1 MRLFLNLKLLFLGIF
16 LNINLYSKDLT
27 KVTIQLSWFDQF
39 QFAGYY
45 MAKEQGFYKDAG
57 LDVQI
62 LPFSLGMNIPKMVN
76 DGDVDFAIG
85 RENLILEKAKY
96 PKIIALAAI
105 FQATPLVLLT
115 TKDSGIDSF
124 NKFENKKLM
133 RTKDDGL
140 DVEILPFSLG
150 MNIPKMINDG
160 DVDFAI
166 GRENLILEK
175 AKYPKII
182 ALAAIF
188 QATPLVLLTTKD
200 SGIDTFKKFEN
211 KKLMTT
217 KDDGSEVSIKA
228 MLASSKIDVKS
239 IAQVEHS
246 HNIYDLIDKKVD
258 IISAYTSK
266 APYILQKEQIKYN
279 IFYPK
284 DYGFDMY
291 SDFLI
296 TNIDKYNND
305 YNIVEKFKKASLKGW
320 EYAYNN
326 IEKSVD
332 IIFEKYNTQNL
343 SKEELIFEANEL
355 KKLSYL
361 NISRLGDMKQEKVQR
376 IYDLYNVM
384 GYINNEFK
392 IDNFIVYDKKSRLEK
407 WLYLKFEEHFG
418 LSLLWKILLIIFI
431 IIGIFVYRQ
440 YFIIKLN
447 KRLKNLVN
455 IKTNRLKIMN
465 KKLAIRI
472 KKELDKHQEKDRI
485 LAQQQKMVAMGQM
498 IENIAHQWRQ
508 PLSVI
513 STSASGLKLKK
524 QLNILE
530 DEELIKSIDKIV
542 DTAKYLSD
550 TIDDFRYFFKPQKD
564 KTKFSL
570 AKNIEKSL
578 SFLEATLKENSI
590 KVEFDYEDI
599 DIIAYETELIQVFI
613 NIINNSKDAF
623 IEKKIEDR
631 VIFISIKKFPNRILI
646 EIKDNAGGVEEDILD
661 KVFEPYFTTKHQ
673 YNGTGIGLYM
683 SNQIIKTHLNGDI
696 FMKNCSF
703 KYKNIEQKGVITT
716 IVLPKNIFEEI
727 KN

>member
-1 MRLFLNLKLLFLGIF
+1 MRLFLNLKLLFLVIF

-133 RTKDDGL
+133 R
-140 DVEILPFSLG
+140 
-150 MNIPKMINDG
+150 
-160 DVDFAI
+160 
-166 GRENLILEK
+166 
-175 AKYPKII
+175 
-182 ALAAIF
+182 
-188 QATPLVLLTTKD
+188 
-200 SGIDTFKKFEN
+200 
-211 KKLMTT
+211 T

-392 IDNFIVYDKKSRLEK
+392 IDNFIGYDKKSRLEK
-407 WLYLKFEEHFG
+407 WLYSKFEEHFS
-418 LSLLWKILLIIFI
+418 LSFLWKLILIIFI
-431 IIGIFVYRQ
+431 ITAIFVYRQ

>member
-1 MRLFLNLKLLFLGIF
+1 MRLFLNLKLLFLVIF

-133 RTKDDGL
+133 RTKDDG
-140 DVEILPFSLG
+140 
-150 MNIPKMINDG
+150 
-160 DVDFAI
+160 
-166 GRENLILEK
+166 
-175 AKYPKII
+175 
-182 ALAAIF
+182 
-188 QATPLVLLTTKD
+188 
-200 SGIDTFKKFEN
+200 
-211 KKLMTT
+211 
-217 KDDGSEVSIKA
+217 SEVSIKA

-246 HNIYDLIDKKVD
+246 HNIYDLIEKRVD

-332 IIFEKYNTQNL
+332 IIFEKYNTQNI
-343 SKEELIFEANEL
+343 SKDELIFEANEL

-361 NISRLGDMKQEKVQR
+361 NDNKLGDMKQEKVQR

-384 GYINNEFK
+384 GYINSEFK
-392 IDNFIVYDKKSRLEK
+392 IDNFIGYDKKSRLEK
-407 WLYLKFEEHFG
+407 WLYSKFEEHFN
-418 LSLLWKILLIIFI
+418 LAFLWKLILIIFI
-431 IIGIFVYRQ
+431 ITAIFVYRQ

-465 KKLAIRI
+465 KKLATRI

-530 DEELIKSIDKIV
+530 DEELIKSIDQIV

-578 SFLEATLKENSI
+578 SFLETVLKENSI
-590 KVEFDYEDI
+590 KVEFEYEDI
-599 DIIAYETELIQVFI
+599 DIIAYETELMQVFI
-613 NIINNSKDAF
+613 NIISNSKDAF
-623 IEKKIEDR
+623 IEKKIKDR
-631 VIFISIKKFPNRILI
+631 VIFISIKNFPNRILI

>member
-1 MRLFLNLKLLFLGIF
+1 MRLFLNLKLLFLVIF
-16 LNINLYSKDLT
+16 LNINLYSKDLI

-133 RTKDDGL
+133 RTKDDG
-140 DVEILPFSLG
+140 
-150 MNIPKMINDG
+150 
-160 DVDFAI
+160 
-166 GRENLILEK
+166 
-175 AKYPKII
+175 
-182 ALAAIF
+182 
-188 QATPLVLLTTKD
+188 
-200 SGIDTFKKFEN
+200 
-211 KKLMTT
+211 
-217 KDDGSEVSIKA
+217 SEVSIKA

-305 YNIVEKFKKASLKGW
+305 YNVVEKFKKASLKGW

-392 IDNFIVYDKKSRLEK
+392 IDNFIGYDKKSRLEK

>member
-1 MRLFLNLKLLFLGIF
+1 MRLFLNLKLLFLVIS
-16 LNINLYSKDLT
+16 LNIDLYSKDLT

-115 TKDSGIDSF
+115 TKDSGIDTF
-124 NKFENKKLM
+124 KKFENKKLM
-133 RTKDDGL
+133 RTKDD
-140 DVEILPFSLG
+140 V
-150 MNIPKMINDG
+150 
-160 DVDFAI
+160 
-166 GRENLILEK
+166 
-175 AKYPKII
+175 
-182 ALAAIF
+182 
-188 QATPLVLLTTKD
+188 
-200 SGIDTFKKFEN
+200 
-211 KKLMTT
+211 
-217 KDDGSEVSIKA
+217 SEVSLKA
-228 MLASSKIDVKS
+228 MLSASKIDLKS
-239 IAQVEHS
+239 ITEVEHS
-246 HNIYDLIDKKVD
+246 HNIYDLIEKRVD

-305 YNIVEKFKKASLKGW
+305 YNVVEKFKKASLKGW
-320 EYAYNN
+320 EYAYSN
-326 IEKSVD
+326 IEQSVD
-332 IIFEKYNTQNL
+332 IIFEKYNTQNI
-343 SKEELIFEANEL
+343 SKDELIFEANEL

-361 NISRLGDMKQEKVQR
+361 NNNKLGDIKQEKVQR

-384 GYINNEFK
+384 GYINSEFK
-392 IDNFIVYDKKSRLEK
+392 IDNFIGYDKKSRVEK
-407 WLYLKFEEHFG
+407 WLYSKFEEHFN
-418 LSLLWKILLIIFI
+418 LAFLWKLILIIFI
-431 IIGIFVYRQ
+431 ITAIFVYRQ
-440 YFIIKLN
+440 YIIIKLN

-465 KKLAIRI
+465 KKLATRI

-530 DEELIKSIDKIV
+530 DEELIKSIDQIV

-570 AKNIEKSL
+570 VKNIEKSL
-578 SFLEATLKENSI
+578 SFLETTLKENSI
-590 KVEFDYEDI
+590 KVEFEYEDI
-599 DIIAYETELIQVFI
+599 DITAYETELMQVFI
-613 NIINNSKDAF
+613 NIISNSKDAF
-623 IEKKIEDR
+623 IEKKIKDR
-631 VIFISIKKFPNRILI
+631 VIFISIKNFPNRILI
-646 EIKDNAGGVEEDILD
+646 EIKDNAGGVEDDILD

-673 YNGTGIGLYM
+673 YSGTGIGLYM

-716 IVLPKNIFEEI
+716 IILTKNIFEEI

>member
-1 MRLFLNLKLLFLGIF
+1 MRLFLNLKLLFLVIF

-133 RTKDDGL
+133 RTKDDG
-140 DVEILPFSLG
+140 
-150 MNIPKMINDG
+150 
-160 DVDFAI
+160 
-166 GRENLILEK
+166 
-175 AKYPKII
+175 
-182 ALAAIF
+182 
-188 QATPLVLLTTKD
+188 
-200 SGIDTFKKFEN
+200 
-211 KKLMTT
+211 
-217 KDDGSEVSIKA
+217 SEVSIKA

-246 HNIYDLIDKKVD
+246 HNIYDLIEKRVD

-392 IDNFIVYDKKSRLEK
+392 IDNFIGYDKKSRLEK

-716 IVLPKNIFEEI
+716 IVLTKNIFEEI

>member
-1 MRLFLNLKLLFLGIF
+1 MRLFLNLKLLFLVIF
-16 LNINLYSKDLT
+16 LNTNLYSKDLT

-57 LDVQI
+57 LDVEI
-62 LPFSLGMNIPKMVN
+62 IPFSFGLNIPKMV
-76 DGDVDFAIG
+76 
-85 RENLILEKAKY
+85 
-96 PKIIALAAI
+96 
-105 FQATPLVLLT
+105 
-115 TKDSGIDSF
+115 
-124 NKFENKKLM
+124 
-133 RTKDDGL
+133 
-140 DVEILPFSLG
+140 
-150 MNIPKMINDG
+150 NDG

-211 KKLMTT
+211 KKLMRT
-217 KDDGSEVSIKA
+217 KDDGSEVSLKA
-228 MLASSKIDVKS
+228 MLSASKIDLKS
-239 IAQVEHS
+239 VTQVEHS
-246 HNIYDLIDKKVD
+246 HNIYDLIEKRVD

-305 YNIVEKFKKASLKGW
+305 YNVVEKFKKVSLKGW
-320 EYAYNN
+320 EYAYSN
-326 IEKSVD
+326 IEQSVD

-343 SKEELIFEANEL
+343 SKDELIFEANEL

-361 NISRLGDMKQEKVQR
+361 NNNKLGDIKQEKVQR

-384 GYINNEFK
+384 GYINSEFK
-392 IDNFIVYDKKSRLEK
+392 IDNFIGYDKKSRVEK
-407 WLYLKFEEHFG
+407 WLYSKFEEHFN
-418 LSLLWKILLIIFI
+418 LAFLWKLILIIFI
-431 IIGIFVYRQ
+431 ITAIFVYRQ

-465 KKLAIRI
+465 KKLATRI

-530 DEELIKSIDKIV
+530 DEELIKSIEQIV

-570 AKNIEKSL
+570 VKNIEKSL
-578 SFLEATLKENSI
+578 SFLETVLKENSI
-590 KVEFDYEDI
+590 KVEFEYEDI
-599 DIIAYETELIQVFI
+599 DITAYETELMQVFI
-613 NIINNSKDAF
+613 NIISNSKDAF
-623 IEKKIEDR
+623 IEKKIKDR
-631 VIFISIKKFPNRILI
+631 VIFISIKNFPNRILI
-646 EIKDNAGGVEEDILD
+646 EIKDNAGGVEDDILD

-673 YNGTGIGLYM
+673 YSGTGIGLYM

-716 IVLPKNIFEEI
+716 IILTKNIFEEI

>member
-1 MRLFLNLKLLFLGIF
+1 MRLFLNLKLLFLVIF

-57 LDVQI
+57 LDVEI

-133 RTKDDGL
+133 RTKDDG
-140 DVEILPFSLG
+140 
-150 MNIPKMINDG
+150 
-160 DVDFAI
+160 
-166 GRENLILEK
+166 
-175 AKYPKII
+175 
-182 ALAAIF
+182 
-188 QATPLVLLTTKD
+188 
-200 SGIDTFKKFEN
+200 
-211 KKLMTT
+211 
-217 KDDGSEVSIKA
+217 SEVSIKA

-239 IAQVEHS
+239 ITQVEHS

-343 SKEELIFEANEL
+343 SKDELIFEANEL

-361 NISRLGDMKQEKVQR
+361 NDNKLGDMKQEKVQR

-384 GYINNEFK
+384 GYINSEFK
-392 IDNFIVYDKKSRLEK
+392 IDNFIGYDKKSRVEK
-407 WLYLKFEEHFG
+407 WLYFKFEEHFN
-418 LSLLWKILLIIFI
+418 LAFLWKLILIIFI
-431 IIGIFVYRQ
+431 ITAIFVYRQ

>member
-57 LDVQI
+57 LDVEI

-133 RTKDDGL
+133 RTKDDG
-140 DVEILPFSLG
+140 
-150 MNIPKMINDG
+150 
-160 DVDFAI
+160 
-166 GRENLILEK
+166 
-175 AKYPKII
+175 
-182 ALAAIF
+182 
-188 QATPLVLLTTKD
+188 
-200 SGIDTFKKFEN
+200 
-211 KKLMTT
+211 
-217 KDDGSEVSIKA
+217 SEVSIKA

-246 HNIYDLIDKKVD
+246 HNIYDLIEKRVD

-384 GYINNEFK
+384 GYINSEFK
-392 IDNFIVYDKKSRLEK
+392 IDNFIGYDKKSRVEK
-407 WLYLKFEEHFG
+407 WLYSKFEEHFN
-418 LSLLWKILLIIFI
+418 LSFLWKLILIIFI
-431 IIGIFVYRQ
+431 ITAIFVYRQ

-590 KVEFDYEDI
+590 KVEFEYEDI
-599 DIIAYETELIQVFI
+599 DITAYETELMQVFI
-613 NIINNSKDAF
+613 NIISNSKDAF
-623 IEKKIEDR
+623 IEKKIKDR

-716 IVLPKNIFEEI
+716 IVLTKNIFEEI

>member
-57 LDVQI
+57 LDVEI

-133 RTKDDGL
+133 RTKDDG
-140 DVEILPFSLG
+140 
-150 MNIPKMINDG
+150 
-160 DVDFAI
+160 
-166 GRENLILEK
+166 
-175 AKYPKII
+175 
-182 ALAAIF
+182 
-188 QATPLVLLTTKD
+188 
-200 SGIDTFKKFEN
+200 
-211 KKLMTT
+211 
-217 KDDGSEVSIKA
+217 SEVSLKA
-228 MLASSKIDVKS
+228 MLSASKIDLKS
-239 IAQVEHS
+239 ITQVEHS
-246 HNIYDLIDKKVD
+246 HNIYDLIEKRVD

-384 GYINNEFK
+384 GYINSEFK
-392 IDNFIVYDKKSRLEK
+392 IDNFIGYDKKSRLEK
-407 WLYLKFEEHFG
+407 WLYSKFEEHFN
-418 LSLLWKILLIIFI
+418 LSFLWKIILIIFI
-431 IIGIFVYRQ
+431 ITAIFVYRQ

-465 KKLAIRI
+465 KKLATRI

-564 KTKFSL
+564 KIKFSL
-570 AKNIEKSL
+570 VKNIEKSL
-578 SFLEATLKENSI
+578 SFLETALKENSI
-590 KVEFDYEDI
+590 KVEFEYEDI

>member
-1 MRLFLNLKLLFLGIF
+1 MRLFLNLKLLFLVIF
-16 LNINLYSKDLT
+16 LNIDLYSKDLT

-39 QFAGYY
+39 HFAGYY

-133 RTKDDGL
+133 R
-140 DVEILPFSLG
+140 
-150 MNIPKMINDG
+150 
-160 DVDFAI
+160 
-166 GRENLILEK
+166 
-175 AKYPKII
+175 
-182 ALAAIF
+182 
-188 QATPLVLLTTKD
+188 
-200 SGIDTFKKFEN
+200 
-211 KKLMTT
+211 T

-392 IDNFIVYDKKSRLEK
+392 IDNFIGYDKKSRLEK

-703 KYKNIEQKGVITT
+703 KYKNIEQKGAITT
-716 IVLPKNIFEEI
+716 IILTKNIFEEI

>member
-1 MRLFLNLKLLFLGIF
+1 MRLFLNLKLLFLVIF

-133 RTKDDGL
+133 R
-140 DVEILPFSLG
+140 
-150 MNIPKMINDG
+150 
-160 DVDFAI
+160 
-166 GRENLILEK
+166 
-175 AKYPKII
+175 
-182 ALAAIF
+182 
-188 QATPLVLLTTKD
+188 
-200 SGIDTFKKFEN
+200 
-211 KKLMTT
+211 T

-392 IDNFIVYDKKSRLEK
+392 IDNFIGYDKKSRLEK

-673 YNGTGIGLYM
+673 YSGTGIGLYM

>member
-16 LNINLYSKDLT
+16 LNINLYSKDLI

-133 RTKDDGL
+133 R
-140 DVEILPFSLG
+140 
-150 MNIPKMINDG
+150 
-160 DVDFAI
+160 
-166 GRENLILEK
+166 
-175 AKYPKII
+175 
-182 ALAAIF
+182 
-188 QATPLVLLTTKD
+188 
-200 SGIDTFKKFEN
+200 
-211 KKLMTT
+211 T

-361 NISRLGDMKQEKVQR
+361 NSSRLGDMKQEKVQR

-392 IDNFIVYDKKSRLEK
+392 IDNFIGYDKKSRLEK

>member
-16 LNINLYSKDLT
+16 LNINLYSKDLI

-133 RTKDDGL
+133 R
-140 DVEILPFSLG
+140 
-150 MNIPKMINDG
+150 
-160 DVDFAI
+160 
-166 GRENLILEK
+166 
-175 AKYPKII
+175 
-182 ALAAIF
+182 
-188 QATPLVLLTTKD
+188 
-200 SGIDTFKKFEN
+200 
-211 KKLMTT
+211 T

-392 IDNFIVYDKKSRLEK
+392 IDNFIGYDKKSRLEK

-465 KKLAIRI
+465 KKLATRI

-716 IVLPKNIFEEI
+716 IILTKNIFEEI

>member
-16 LNINLYSKDLT
+16 LNINLYSKDLI

-133 RTKDDGL
+133 RTKDDG
-140 DVEILPFSLG
+140 
-150 MNIPKMINDG
+150 
-160 DVDFAI
+160 
-166 GRENLILEK
+166 
-175 AKYPKII
+175 
-182 ALAAIF
+182 
-188 QATPLVLLTTKD
+188 
-200 SGIDTFKKFEN
+200 
-211 KKLMTT
+211 
-217 KDDGSEVSIKA
+217 SEVSIKA

-246 HNIYDLIDKKVD
+246 HNIYDLIEKRVD

-530 DEELIKSIDKIV
+530 DEELIKSIDQIV

-570 AKNIEKSL
+570 VKNIEKSL
-578 SFLEATLKENSI
+578 SFLETVLKENSI
-590 KVEFDYEDI
+590 KVEFEYEDI
-599 DIIAYETELIQVFI
+599 DITAYETELMQVFI
-613 NIINNSKDAF
+613 NIISNSKDAF
-623 IEKKIEDR
+623 IEKKIKDR
-631 VIFISIKKFPNRILI
+631 VIFISIKNFPNRILI
-646 EIKDNAGGVEEDILD
+646 EIKDNAGGVEDDILD

-673 YNGTGIGLYM
+673 YSGTGIGLYM

-716 IVLPKNIFEEI
+716 IILTKNIFEEI

>member
-1 MRLFLNLKLLFLGIF
+1 MRLFLNLKLLFLVIF
-16 LNINLYSKDLT
+16 LNIDLYSKDLT

-133 RTKDDGL
+133 R
-140 DVEILPFSLG
+140 
-150 MNIPKMINDG
+150 
-160 DVDFAI
+160 
-166 GRENLILEK
+166 
-175 AKYPKII
+175 
-182 ALAAIF
+182 
-188 QATPLVLLTTKD
+188 
-200 SGIDTFKKFEN
+200 
-211 KKLMTT
+211 T

-332 IIFEKYNTQNL
+332 IIFEKYNTQNI
-343 SKEELIFEANEL
+343 SKDELIFEANEL

-361 NISRLGDMKQEKVQR
+361 NNNKLGDMKQEKVQR

-384 GYINNEFK
+384 GYINSEFK
-392 IDNFIVYDKKSRLEK
+392 IDNFIGYDKKSRLEK
-407 WLYLKFEEHFG
+407 WLYSKFEEHFN
-418 LSLLWKILLIIFI
+418 LSFLWKLILIIFI
-431 IIGIFVYRQ
+431 ITAIFVYRQ

-465 KKLAIRI
+465 KKLATRI

-716 IVLPKNIFEEI
+716 IILTKNIFEEI

>member
-1 MRLFLNLKLLFLGIF
+1 MRLFLNLKLLFLVIF

-133 RTKDDGL
+133 RTKDDG
-140 DVEILPFSLG
+140 
-150 MNIPKMINDG
+150 
-160 DVDFAI
+160 
-166 GRENLILEK
+166 
-175 AKYPKII
+175 
-182 ALAAIF
+182 
-188 QATPLVLLTTKD
+188 
-200 SGIDTFKKFEN
+200 
-211 KKLMTT
+211 
-217 KDDGSEVSIKA
+217 SEVSIKA

-246 HNIYDLIDKKVD
+246 HNIYDLIEKRVD

-332 IIFEKYNTQNL
+332 IIFEKYNTQNI
-343 SKEELIFEANEL
+343 SKDELIFEANEL

-361 NISRLGDMKQEKVQR
+361 NNNKLGDMKQEKVQR

-384 GYINNEFK
+384 GYINSEFK
-392 IDNFIVYDKKSRLEK
+392 IDNFIGYDKKSRLEK

-465 KKLAIRI
+465 KKLATRI

-590 KVEFDYEDI
+590 KVEFEYEDI

-716 IVLPKNIFEEI
+716 IILTKNIFEEI

>member
-1 MRLFLNLKLLFLGIF
+1 MRLFLNLKLLFLLIF
-16 LNINLYSKDLT
+16 LNTNLYSKDLT

-57 LDVQI
+57 LDVEI
-62 LPFSLGMNIPKMVN
+62 IPFSFGLNIPKMVN

-115 TKDSGIDSF
+115 TKDSEIDTF
-124 NKFENKKLM
+124 KKFENKKLM
-133 RTKDDGL
+133 RTKDDG
-140 DVEILPFSLG
+140 
-150 MNIPKMINDG
+150 
-160 DVDFAI
+160 
-166 GRENLILEK
+166 
-175 AKYPKII
+175 
-182 ALAAIF
+182 
-188 QATPLVLLTTKD
+188 
-200 SGIDTFKKFEN
+200 
-211 KKLMTT
+211 
-217 KDDGSEVSIKA
+217 SEVSLKA
-228 MLASSKIDVKS
+228 MLSASKIDLKS
-239 IAQVEHS
+239 ITQVEHS
-246 HNIYDLIDKKVD
+246 HNIYDLIEKRVD

-305 YNIVEKFKKASLKGW
+305 YNVVEKFKKASLKGW
-320 EYAYNN
+320 EYAYSN
-326 IEKSVD
+326 IEQSVD

-343 SKEELIFEANEL
+343 SKDELIFEANEL

-361 NISRLGDMKQEKVQR
+361 NNNKLGDIKQEKVQR

-384 GYINNEFK
+384 GYINSEFK
-392 IDNFIVYDKKSRLEK
+392 IDNFIGYDKKSRLEK
-407 WLYLKFEEHFG
+407 WLYSKFEEHFN
-418 LSLLWKILLIIFI
+418 LAFLWKLILIIFI
-431 IIGIFVYRQ
+431 ITAIFVYRQ

-465 KKLAIRI
+465 KKLASRI

-530 DEELIKSIDKIV
+530 DEELIKSIEQIV

-570 AKNIEKSL
+570 VKNIEKSL
-578 SFLEATLKENSI
+578 SFLETVLKENSI
-590 KVEFDYEDI
+590 KVEFEYEDI
-599 DIIAYETELIQVFI
+599 DITAYETELMQVFI
-613 NIINNSKDAF
+613 NIISNSKDAF
-623 IEKKIEDR
+623 IEKKIKDR
-631 VIFISIKKFPNRILI
+631 VIFISIKNFPNRILI
-646 EIKDNAGGVEEDILD
+646 EIKDNAGGVEDDILD

-673 YNGTGIGLYM
+673 YSGTGIGLYM

-716 IVLPKNIFEEI
+716 IILTKNIFEEI

>member
-16 LNINLYSKDLT
+16 LNINLYSKDLI

-133 RTKDDGL
+133 RTKDDG
-140 DVEILPFSLG
+140 
-150 MNIPKMINDG
+150 
-160 DVDFAI
+160 
-166 GRENLILEK
+166 
-175 AKYPKII
+175 
-182 ALAAIF
+182 
-188 QATPLVLLTTKD
+188 
-200 SGIDTFKKFEN
+200 
-211 KKLMTT
+211 
-217 KDDGSEVSIKA
+217 SEVSLKA
-228 MLASSKIDVKS
+228 MLSASKIDLKS
-239 IAQVEHS
+239 ITQVEDS

-392 IDNFIVYDKKSRLEK
+392 IDNFIGYDKKSRLEK

>member
-27 KVTIQLSWFDQF
+27 KVTIQLSGFDQF

-57 LDVQI
+57 LDVEI

-85 RENLILEKAKY
+85 RKNLILEKAKY

-133 RTKDDGL
+133 RTKDDG
-140 DVEILPFSLG
+140 
-150 MNIPKMINDG
+150 
-160 DVDFAI
+160 
-166 GRENLILEK
+166 
-175 AKYPKII
+175 
-182 ALAAIF
+182 
-188 QATPLVLLTTKD
+188 
-200 SGIDTFKKFEN
+200 
-211 KKLMTT
+211 
-217 KDDGSEVSIKA
+217 SEVSIKA

-239 IAQVEHS
+239 ITQVEHS
-246 HNIYDLIDKKVD
+246 HNIYDLIEKRVD

-392 IDNFIVYDKKSRLEK
+392 IDNFIGYDKKSRLEK

-465 KKLAIRI
+465 KKLATRI

-530 DEELIKSIDKIV
+530 DEELIKSIDQIV

>member
-133 RTKDDGL
+133 RTKDDG
-140 DVEILPFSLG
+140 
-150 MNIPKMINDG
+150 
-160 DVDFAI
+160 
-166 GRENLILEK
+166 
-175 AKYPKII
+175 
-182 ALAAIF
+182 
-188 QATPLVLLTTKD
+188 
-200 SGIDTFKKFEN
+200 
-211 KKLMTT
+211 
-217 KDDGSEVSIKA
+217 SEVSIKA

-246 HNIYDLIDKKVD
+246 HNIYDLIEKRVD

-392 IDNFIVYDKKSRLEK
+392 IDNFIGYDKKSRLEK

-465 KKLAIRI
+465 KKLATRI

-646 EIKDNAGGVEEDILD
+646 EIKDNAGGVEDDILD

-673 YNGTGIGLYM
+673 YSGTGIGLYM

>member
-1 MRLFLNLKLLFLGIF
+1 MRLFLNLKLLFLVIF

-57 LDVQI
+57 LDVEI

-133 RTKDDGL
+133 RTKDDG
-140 DVEILPFSLG
+140 
-150 MNIPKMINDG
+150 
-160 DVDFAI
+160 
-166 GRENLILEK
+166 
-175 AKYPKII
+175 
-182 ALAAIF
+182 
-188 QATPLVLLTTKD
+188 
-200 SGIDTFKKFEN
+200 
-211 KKLMTT
+211 
-217 KDDGSEVSIKA
+217 SEVSLKA
-228 MLASSKIDVKS
+228 MLSASKIDLKS
-239 IAQVEHS
+239 ITQVEHS
-246 HNIYDLIDKKVD
+246 HNIYDLIEKRVD

-305 YNIVEKFKKASLKGW
+305 YSIVEKFKKASLKGW

-343 SKEELIFEANEL
+343 SKDELIFEANEL

-361 NISRLGDMKQEKVQR
+361 NINKLGDMKQEKVQR

-384 GYINNEFK
+384 GYINSEFK
-392 IDNFIVYDKKSRLEK
+392 IDNFIGYDKKSRLEK
-407 WLYLKFEEHFG
+407 WLYSKFEEHFN
-418 LSLLWKILLIIFI
+418 LAFLWKIILIIFI
-431 IIGIFVYRQ
+431 ITAIFVYRQ

-590 KVEFDYEDI
+590 KVEFEYEDI
-599 DIIAYETELIQVFI
+599 DIIAYETELMQVFI
-613 NIINNSKDAF
+613 NIISNSKDAF
-623 IEKKIEDR
+623 IEKKIKDR

>member
-1 MRLFLNLKLLFLGIF
+1 MRLFLNLKLLFLVIF
-16 LNINLYSKDLT
+16 LNIDLYSKDLT

-133 RTKDDGL
+133 R
-140 DVEILPFSLG
+140 
-150 MNIPKMINDG
+150 
-160 DVDFAI
+160 
-166 GRENLILEK
+166 
-175 AKYPKII
+175 
-182 ALAAIF
+182 
-188 QATPLVLLTTKD
+188 
-200 SGIDTFKKFEN
+200 
-211 KKLMTT
+211 T

-716 IVLPKNIFEEI
+716 IILTKNIFEEI

>member
-1 MRLFLNLKLLFLGIF
+1 MRLFLNLKLLFLVIF
-16 LNINLYSKDLT
+16 LNINLYSKDLI

-133 RTKDDGL
+133 RTKDDG
-140 DVEILPFSLG
+140 
-150 MNIPKMINDG
+150 
-160 DVDFAI
+160 
-166 GRENLILEK
+166 
-175 AKYPKII
+175 
-182 ALAAIF
+182 
-188 QATPLVLLTTKD
+188 
-200 SGIDTFKKFEN
+200 
-211 KKLMTT
+211 
-217 KDDGSEVSIKA
+217 SEVSIKA

-239 IAQVEHS
+239 ITQVEDS

-392 IDNFIVYDKKSRLEK
+392 IDNFIGYDKK
-407 WLYLKFEEHFG
+407 
-418 LSLLWKILLIIFI
+418 
-431 IIGIFVYRQ
+431 
-440 YFIIKLN
+440 
-447 KRLKNLVN
+447 
-455 IKTNRLKIMN
+455 
-465 KKLAIRI
+465 
-472 KKELDKHQEKDRI
+472 
-485 LAQQQKMVAMGQM
+485 
-498 IENIAHQWRQ
+498 
-508 PLSVI
+508 
-513 STSASGLKLKK
+513 
-524 QLNILE
+524 
-530 DEELIKSIDKIV
+530 V
-542 DTAKYLSD
+542 D
-550 TIDDFRYFFKPQKD
+550 
-564 KTKFSL
+564 
-570 AKNIEKSL
+570 
-578 SFLEATLKENSI
+578 
-590 KVEFDYEDI
+590 
-599 DIIAYETELIQVFI
+599 
-613 NIINNSKDAF
+613 
-623 IEKKIEDR
+623 
-631 VIFISIKKFPNRILI
+631 
-646 EIKDNAGGVEEDILD
+646 
-661 KVFEPYFTTKHQ
+661 
-673 YNGTGIGLYM
+673 
-683 SNQIIKTHLNGDI
+683 
-696 FMKNCSF
+696 
-703 KYKNIEQKGVITT
+703 
-716 IVLPKNIFEEI
+716 
-727 KN
+727 

>member
-1 MRLFLNLKLLFLGIF
+1 MRLFLNLKLLFLLIF

-76 DGDVDFAIG
+76 NGNVDFAIG

-115 TKDSGIDSF
+115 TKESGIDTF
-124 NKFENKKLM
+124 NKFENKRLM
-133 RTKDDGL
+133 R
-140 DVEILPFSLG
+140 
-150 MNIPKMINDG
+150 
-160 DVDFAI
+160 
-166 GRENLILEK
+166 
-175 AKYPKII
+175 
-182 ALAAIF
+182 
-188 QATPLVLLTTKD
+188 
-200 SGIDTFKKFEN
+200 
-211 KKLMTT
+211 T
-217 KDDGSEVSIKA
+217 KDDGSEVSLRA
-228 MLASSKIDVKS
+228 MLTSSKIDLKS
-239 IAQVEHS
+239 ITQVEHS
-246 HNIYDLIDKKVD
+246 HNIYDLIEKRVD

-305 YNIVEKFKKASLKGW
+305 YSIVEKFKKASLKGW

-332 IIFEKYNTQNL
+332 IIFEKYNTQNI
-343 SKEELIFEANEL
+343 SKDELIFEANEL

-361 NISRLGDMKQEKVQR
+361 NNNKLGDMKQEKVQR

-384 GYINNEFK
+384 GYINSEFK
-392 IDNFIVYDKKSRLEK
+392 IDNFIGVDKKNRVEK
-407 WLYLKFEEHFG
+407 WLYLKFEEHFN
-418 LSLLWKILLIIFI
+418 LSFLWKLILIILVITAIFI
-431 IIGIFVYRQ
+431 YRQ

-455 IKTNRLKIMN
+455 IKTNRLKVMN

-530 DEELIKSIDKIV
+530 DEEFVKSIEQIV

-570 AKNIEKSL
+570 VKNIEKSL
-578 SFLEATLKENSI
+578 SFLEATLKENLI

-599 DIIAYETELIQVFI
+599 DIIAYETELMQVFI

-623 IEKKIEDR
+623 IEKKIKDR
-631 VIFISIKKFPNRILI
+631 VIFISIKNFPNRILI
-646 EIKDNAGGVEEDILD
+646 EIKDNAGGVEDNILD

-673 YNGTGIGLYM
+673 YSGTGIGLYM

-696 FMKNCSF
+696 FMKNCNF
-703 KYKNIEQKGVITT
+703 KYKNIEQKGVVTT
-716 IVLPKNIFEEI
+716 IILAKNIFEEI

>member
-1 MRLFLNLKLLFLGIF
+1 
-16 LNINLYSKDLT
+16 
-27 KVTIQLSWFDQF
+27 
-39 QFAGYY
+39 
-45 MAKEQGFYKDAG
+45 
-57 LDVQI
+57 
-62 LPFSLGMNIPKMVN
+62 
-76 DGDVDFAIG
+76 
-85 RENLILEKAKY
+85 
-96 PKIIALAAI
+96 
-105 FQATPLVLLT
+105 
-115 TKDSGIDSF
+115 
-124 NKFENKKLM
+124 
-133 RTKDDGL
+133 
-140 DVEILPFSLG
+140 
-150 MNIPKMINDG
+150 
-160 DVDFAI
+160 
-166 GRENLILEK
+166 
-175 AKYPKII
+175 
-182 ALAAIF
+182 
-188 QATPLVLLTTKD
+188 
-200 SGIDTFKKFEN
+200 
-211 KKLMTT
+211 
-217 KDDGSEVSIKA
+217 
-228 MLASSKIDVKS
+228 
-239 IAQVEHS
+239 
-246 HNIYDLIDKKVD
+246 
-258 IISAYTSK
+258 
-266 APYILQKEQIKYN
+266 
-279 IFYPK
+279 
-284 DYGFDMY
+284 
-291 SDFLI
+291 
-296 TNIDKYNND
+296 
-305 YNIVEKFKKASLKGW
+305 
-320 EYAYNN
+320 
-326 IEKSVD
+326 
-332 IIFEKYNTQNL
+332 
-343 SKEELIFEANEL
+343 
-355 KKLSYL
+355 
-361 NISRLGDMKQEKVQR
+361 MKQEKVQR

-384 GYINNEFK
+384 GYINSEFK
-392 IDNFIVYDKKSRLEK
+392 IDNFIGYDKKSRLEK
-407 WLYLKFEEHFG
+407 WLYSKFEEHFN
-418 LSLLWKILLIIFI
+418 LAFLWKLILIIFI
-431 IIGIFVYRQ
+431 ITAIFVYRQ

-447 KRLKNLVN
+447 KRLKNIEK

-570 AKNIEKSL
+570 AKNIEKSW
-578 SFLEATLKENSI
+578 SFLEATLKESSI

-716 IVLPKNIFEEI
+716 IILTKNIFEEI

>member
-1 MRLFLNLKLLFLGIF
+1 MRLFLNLKLLFLVIF

-133 RTKDDGL
+133 RTKDDG
-140 DVEILPFSLG
+140 
-150 MNIPKMINDG
+150 
-160 DVDFAI
+160 
-166 GRENLILEK
+166 
-175 AKYPKII
+175 
-182 ALAAIF
+182 
-188 QATPLVLLTTKD
+188 
-200 SGIDTFKKFEN
+200 
-211 KKLMTT
+211 
-217 KDDGSEVSIKA
+217 SEVSIKA

-246 HNIYDLIDKKVD
+246 HNIYDLIEKRVD

-332 IIFEKYNTQNL
+332 IIFEKYNTQNI
-343 SKEELIFEANEL
+343 SKDELIFEANEL

-361 NISRLGDMKQEKVQR
+361 NNNKLGDMKQEKVQR

-384 GYINNEFK
+384 GYINSEFK
-392 IDNFIVYDKKSRLEK
+392 IDNFIGYDKKSRLEK

>member
-1 MRLFLNLKLLFLGIF
+1 MRLFLNLKLLFLVIF
-16 LNINLYSKDLT
+16 LNIDLYSKDLT

-133 RTKDDGL
+133 R
-140 DVEILPFSLG
+140 
-150 MNIPKMINDG
+150 
-160 DVDFAI
+160 
-166 GRENLILEK
+166 
-175 AKYPKII
+175 
-182 ALAAIF
+182 
-188 QATPLVLLTTKD
+188 
-200 SGIDTFKKFEN
+200 
-211 KKLMTT
+211 T

>member
-1 MRLFLNLKLLFLGIF
+1 MRLFLNLKLLFLVIF
-16 LNINLYSKDLT
+16 LNIDLYSKDLT

-133 RTKDDGL
+133 R
-140 DVEILPFSLG
+140 
-150 MNIPKMINDG
+150 
-160 DVDFAI
+160 
-166 GRENLILEK
+166 
-175 AKYPKII
+175 
-182 ALAAIF
+182 
-188 QATPLVLLTTKD
+188 
-200 SGIDTFKKFEN
+200 
-211 KKLMTT
+211 T

-392 IDNFIVYDKKSRLEK
+392 IDNFIGYDKKSRLEK

-472 KKELDKHQEKDRI
+472 KKELDKHQENDRI
-485 LAQQQKMVAMGQM
+485 LAQQQKMVAMGKM

>member
-1 MRLFLNLKLLFLGIF
+1 MRLFLNLKLLFLVIF

-57 LDVQI
+57 LDVEI

-133 RTKDDGL
+133 R
-140 DVEILPFSLG
+140 I
-150 MNIPKMINDG
+150 
-160 DVDFAI
+160 
-166 GRENLILEK
+166 
-175 AKYPKII
+175 
-182 ALAAIF
+182 
-188 QATPLVLLTTKD
+188 
-200 SGIDTFKKFEN
+200 
-211 KKLMTT
+211 
-217 KDDGSEVSIKA
+217 KDDGSEVSLKA
-228 MLASSKIDVKS
+228 MLSASKIDLKS
-239 IAQVEHS
+239 ITQVEHS
-246 HNIYDLIDKKVD
+246 HNIYDLIEKRVD

-392 IDNFIVYDKKSRLEK
+392 IDNFIGYDKKSRLEK

-465 KKLAIRI
+465 KKLATRI

-623 IEKKIEDR
+623 IEKKIKDR

>member
-133 RTKDDGL
+133 RTKDDG
-140 DVEILPFSLG
+140 
-150 MNIPKMINDG
+150 
-160 DVDFAI
+160 
-166 GRENLILEK
+166 
-175 AKYPKII
+175 
-182 ALAAIF
+182 
-188 QATPLVLLTTKD
+188 
-200 SGIDTFKKFEN
+200 
-211 KKLMTT
+211 
-217 KDDGSEVSIKA
+217 SEVSLKA
-228 MLASSKIDVKS
+228 MLSASKIDLKS
-239 IAQVEHS
+239 ITQVEHS
-246 HNIYDLIDKKVD
+246 HNIYDLIEKRVD

-343 SKEELIFEANEL
+343 SKDELIFEANEL

-361 NISRLGDMKQEKVQR
+361 NDNKLGDMKQEKVQR

-384 GYINNEFK
+384 GYINSEFK
-392 IDNFIVYDKKSRLEK
+392 IDNFIGYDKKSRLEK
-407 WLYLKFEEHFG
+407 WLYSKFEEHFN
-418 LSLLWKILLIIFI
+418 LSFLWKIILIIFI
-431 IIGIFVYRQ
+431 ITAIFVYRQ

-530 DEELIKSIDKIV
+530 DEELIKSIEQIV

-590 KVEFDYEDI
+590 KVEFEYEDI

-716 IVLPKNIFEEI
+716 IILTKNIFEEI

>member
-1 MRLFLNLKLLFLGIF
+1 MRLFLNLKLLFLVIF

-76 DGDVDFAIG
+76 DGNVDFAIG

-133 RTKDDGL
+133 R
-140 DVEILPFSLG
+140 
-150 MNIPKMINDG
+150 
-160 DVDFAI
+160 
-166 GRENLILEK
+166 
-175 AKYPKII
+175 
-182 ALAAIF
+182 
-188 QATPLVLLTTKD
+188 
-200 SGIDTFKKFEN
+200 
-211 KKLMTT
+211 T

-392 IDNFIVYDKKSRLEK
+392 IDNFIGYDKKSRLEK

>member
-16 LNINLYSKDLT
+16 LNIDLYSKDLT

-133 RTKDDGL
+133 R
-140 DVEILPFSLG
+140 
-150 MNIPKMINDG
+150 
-160 DVDFAI
+160 
-166 GRENLILEK
+166 
-175 AKYPKII
+175 
-182 ALAAIF
+182 
-188 QATPLVLLTTKD
+188 
-200 SGIDTFKKFEN
+200 
-211 KKLMTT
+211 T

-392 IDNFIVYDKKSRLEK
+392 IDNFIGYDKKSRLEK

>member
-133 RTKDDGL
+133 RTKDDG
-140 DVEILPFSLG
+140 
-150 MNIPKMINDG
+150 
-160 DVDFAI
+160 
-166 GRENLILEK
+166 
-175 AKYPKII
+175 
-182 ALAAIF
+182 
-188 QATPLVLLTTKD
+188 
-200 SGIDTFKKFEN
+200 
-211 KKLMTT
+211 
-217 KDDGSEVSIKA
+217 SEVSIKA

-246 HNIYDLIDKKVD
+246 HNIYDLIEKRVD

-332 IIFEKYNTQNL
+332 IIFEKYNTQNI
-343 SKEELIFEANEL
+343 SKDELIFEANEL

-361 NISRLGDMKQEKVQR
+361 NNNKLGDIKQEKVQR

-392 IDNFIVYDKKSRLEK
+392 IDNFIGYDKKSRLEK

-716 IVLPKNIFEEI
+716 IILTKNIFEEI

>member
-1 MRLFLNLKLLFLGIF
+1 MRLFLNLKLLFLVIF
-16 LNINLYSKDLT
+16 LNTNLYSKDLT

-85 RENLILEKAKY
+85 RENLIFEKAKY

-115 TKDSGIDSF
+115 TKDSEIDTF
-124 NKFENKKLM
+124 KKFENKKLM
-133 RTKDDGL
+133 RTKDDG
-140 DVEILPFSLG
+140 
-150 MNIPKMINDG
+150 
-160 DVDFAI
+160 
-166 GRENLILEK
+166 
-175 AKYPKII
+175 
-182 ALAAIF
+182 
-188 QATPLVLLTTKD
+188 
-200 SGIDTFKKFEN
+200 
-211 KKLMTT
+211 
-217 KDDGSEVSIKA
+217 SEVSLKA
-228 MLASSKIDVKS
+228 MLSASKIDLKS
-239 IAQVEHS
+239 ITQVEHS
-246 HNIYDLIDKKVD
+246 HNIYDLIEKRVD

-305 YNIVEKFKKASLKGW
+305 YNVVEKFKKASLKGW

-332 IIFEKYNTQNL
+332 IIFEKYKTQNL
-343 SKEELIFEANEL
+343 SKDELIFEANEL

-361 NISRLGDMKQEKVQR
+361 NNNKLGDIKQEKVQR

-384 GYINNEFK
+384 GYINSEFK
-392 IDNFIVYDKKSRLEK
+392 IDNFIGYDKKSRLEK
-407 WLYLKFEEHFG
+407 WLYSKFEEHFN
-418 LSLLWKILLIIFI
+418 LAFLWKLILIIFI
-431 IIGIFVYRQ
+431 ITAIFVYRQ
-440 YFIIKLN
+440 YLITKLN

-455 IKTNRLKIMN
+455 IKTYRLKLMN
-465 KKLAIRI
+465 KKLATRI
-472 KKELDKHQEKDRI
+472 KKEIEKHQEKDRI

-530 DEELIKSIDKIV
+530 DEELIKSIEQIV

-570 AKNIEKSL
+570 VKNIEKSL
-578 SFLEATLKENSI
+578 SFLETVLKENSI
-590 KVEFDYEDI
+590 KVEFEYEDI
-599 DIIAYETELIQVFI
+599 DITAYETELMQVFI
-613 NIINNSKDAF
+613 NIISNSKDAF
-623 IEKKIEDR
+623 IEKKIKDR
-631 VIFISIKKFPNRILI
+631 VIFISIKNFPNRILI
-646 EIKDNAGGVEEDILD
+646 EIKDNAGGVEDDILD
-661 KVFEPYFTTKHQ
+661 KVFDPYFTTKHQ
-673 YNGTGIGLYM
+673 YSGTGIGLYM

-716 IVLPKNIFEEI
+716 IILAKNIFEEI

>member
-16 LNINLYSKDLT
+16 LNINLYSKDLI

-133 RTKDDGL
+133 R
-140 DVEILPFSLG
+140 
-150 MNIPKMINDG
+150 
-160 DVDFAI
+160 
-166 GRENLILEK
+166 
-175 AKYPKII
+175 
-182 ALAAIF
+182 
-188 QATPLVLLTTKD
+188 
-200 SGIDTFKKFEN
+200 
-211 KKLMTT
+211 T

-465 KKLAIRI
+465 KKLATRI

>member
-1 MRLFLNLKLLFLGIF
+1 MRLFLNLKLLFLVIF
-16 LNINLYSKDLT
+16 LNIDLYSKDLT

-57 LDVQI
+57 LDVEI
-62 LPFSLGMNIPKMVN
+62 IPFSFGLNIPKMVN
-76 DGDVDFAIG
+76 DG
-85 RENLILEKAKY
+85 Y
-96 PKIIALAAI
+96 
-105 FQATPLVLLT
+105 
-115 TKDSGIDSF
+115 
-124 NKFENKKLM
+124 
-133 RTKDDGL
+133 
-140 DVEILPFSLG
+140 
-150 MNIPKMINDG
+150 
-160 DVDFAI
+160 VDFAI

-211 KKLMTT
+211 KKLMRT
-217 KDDGSEVSIKA
+217 KDDGSEVSLKA
-228 MLASSKIDVKS
+228 MLSASKIDLKS
-239 IAQVEHS
+239 ITQVEHS
-246 HNIYDLIDKKVD
+246 HNIYDLIEKRVD
-258 IISAYTSK
+258 IIFAYTSK

-305 YNIVEKFKKASLKGW
+305 YNVVEKFKKASLKGW
-320 EYAYNN
+320 EYAYSN
-326 IEKSVD
+326 IEQSVD

-343 SKEELIFEANEL
+343 SKDELIFEANEL

-361 NISRLGDMKQEKVQR
+361 NNNKLGDIKQEKVQR

-384 GYINNEFK
+384 GYINSEFK
-392 IDNFIVYDKKSRLEK
+392 IDNFIGYDKKSKLEK
-407 WLYLKFEEHFG
+407 WLYSKFEEHFN
-418 LSLLWKILLIIFI
+418 LAFLWKLILIIFI
-431 IIGIFVYRQ
+431 ITAIFVYRQ

-465 KKLAIRI
+465 KKLASRI

-530 DEELIKSIDKIV
+530 DEELIKSIEQIV

-570 AKNIEKSL
+570 VKNIEKSL
-578 SFLEATLKENSI
+578 SFLETVLKENSI
-590 KVEFDYEDI
+590 KVEIEYEDI
-599 DIIAYETELIQVFI
+599 DITAYETELMQVFI
-613 NIINNSKDAF
+613 NIISNSKDAF
-623 IEKKIEDR
+623 IEKKIKDR
-631 VIFISIKKFPNRILI
+631 VIFISIKNFPNSILI
-646 EIKDNAGGVEEDILD
+646 EIKDNAGGVEDDILD

-673 YNGTGIGLYM
+673 YSGTGIGLYM

-716 IVLPKNIFEEI
+716 IILTKNIFEEI

>member
-1 MRLFLNLKLLFLGIF
+1 
-16 LNINLYSKDLT
+16 
-27 KVTIQLSWFDQF
+27 
-39 QFAGYY
+39 
-45 MAKEQGFYKDAG
+45 
-57 LDVQI
+57 
-62 LPFSLGMNIPKMVN
+62 MNIPKMVN

-133 RTKDDGL
+133 RTKDDG
-140 DVEILPFSLG
+140 
-150 MNIPKMINDG
+150 
-160 DVDFAI
+160 
-166 GRENLILEK
+166 
-175 AKYPKII
+175 
-182 ALAAIF
+182 
-188 QATPLVLLTTKD
+188 
-200 SGIDTFKKFEN
+200 
-211 KKLMTT
+211 
-217 KDDGSEVSIKA
+217 SEVSIKA

-246 HNIYDLIDKKVD
+246 HNIYDLIEKRVD

-392 IDNFIVYDKKSRLEK
+392 IDNFIGYDKKSRLEK